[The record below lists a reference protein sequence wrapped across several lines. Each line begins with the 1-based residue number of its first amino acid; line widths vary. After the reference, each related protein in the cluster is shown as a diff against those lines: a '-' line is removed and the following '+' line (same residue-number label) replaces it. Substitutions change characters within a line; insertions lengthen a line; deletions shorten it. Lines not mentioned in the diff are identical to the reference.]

1 MTSSAC
7 AYTYYLY
14 IRAACLIT
22 VRSLSKIEFFSLA
35 NGIFSESECKGTTFL
50 RTGKIFHELFSG
62 NLRKKNRL
70 NKKTRENT
78 SFGDIFEGRMRLNMK
93 NKSDFIL

>member
-14 IRAACLIT
+14 IRAACLLS

-35 NGIFSESECKGTTFL
+35 NGIFPKASAKVRPFC
-50 RTGKIFHELFSG
+50 ELA
-62 NLRKKNRL
+62 K
-70 NKKTRENT
+70 
-78 SFGDIFEGRMRLNMK
+78 SFTNFFQEI
-93 NKSDFIL
+93 

>member
-22 VRSLSKIEFFSLA
+22 VRSLSKIEFFLSPTEFFPKASAKVRPFCELA
-35 NGIFSESECKGTTFL
+35 K
-50 RTGKIFHELFSG
+50 
-62 NLRKKNRL
+62 
-70 NKKTRENT
+70 
-78 SFGDIFEGRMRLNMK
+78 SFTNFFQEK
-93 NKSDFIL
+93 